1 MTVFLIRRIMQ
12 AVVLLLAMS
21 VIIFLSVFAIGDPVE
36 VLVPEDASFEEI
48 EATRRNLGLD
58 KPLWLQYAIFLRNVA
73 RGDLGNSFVYE
84 RPALELIWKRMPATF
99 ELTIV
104 AMCLSIVIGIP
115 LGIFAGLFPKLI
127 PSRLIMSV
135 SILGFSV
142 PGFWVGMILIMVFAV
157 TLGWLPATGRGEI
170 VYVFGFPFSFLSW
183 KGCKHII
190 LPALTLSLLPL
201 SLHIR
206 LTRAGMREILLLDY
220 IKFARAKGLSE
231 FRVIGLHALKNIMIP
246 IITVIGLEFGTLLA
260 GSIVV
265 EMVFAWP
272 GMGWMVIQ
280 AINQLD
286 RPMVVAFM
294 LNTLTIFI
302 ILNCMVDI
310 LYTILDPRIRLMDI
324 SE

>member
-1 MTVFLIRRIMQ
+1 MQ
-12 AVVLLLAMS
+12 AVILLVAMS
-21 VIIFLSVFAIGDPVE
+21 IIIFLSVFAIGDPVE
-36 VLVPEDASFEEI
+36 VLVPEDASFEDI
-48 EATRRNLGLD
+48 EKTRRNLGLD
-58 KPLWLQYAIFLRNVA
+58 KPLWVQYGIFLKNVA
-73 RGDLGNSFVYE
+73 RGNLGNSFVYE

-104 AMCLSIVIGIP
+104 AMILSIFIGIP
-115 LGIFAGLFPKLI
+115 LGIIAGLYPNAF
-127 PSRLIMSV
+127 PSRAIMGV

-170 VYVFGFPFSFLSW
+170 VYVLGFPVSMLSW
-183 KGCKHII
+183 KGFKHII

-246 IITVIGLEFGTLLA
+246 VITVIGLEFGSLLA

-302 ILNCMVDI
+302 ILNCIVDI
-310 LYTILDPRIRLMDI
+310 VYTILDPRIRLIDL
-324 SE
+324 EE